1 MASQFNDTV
10 STRYHMY
17 NSLFLNLPYTGIY
30 RTGTLLPLLQQSCE
44 SEYQKG
50 KDPKTII
57 KKFFR
62 EYTPQATREEQ
73 FDLLFGFIQ
82 YIERQVVLFD
92 SIEDAAFAEI
102 NDLKGKGTVSEL
114 LLRVGAEGAVEAL
127 KRKLE
132 DFSIR
137 IVLTAHPTQFY
148 PGNVLAIL
156 NDLEQAIRENR
167 LEHINLLL
175 RQLGKTPII
184 NKEKPTPFD
193 EAVSLSWFLEN
204 VFYPVIPEIINKLMT
219 GLDMKLEEWVNYDLI
234 KIGFWPGG
242 DRDGNP
248 SVTADTTLL
257 VAQRLREGVLRGY
270 YRDIRQLRRRLTF
283 RSVEEYITIAEK
295 KLYNTLY
302 RPDEEEQYASC
313 QELLNEMTGA
323 RRALDDDP
331 DSNYLTEF
339 KDELDRFI
347 LKIRVFGFYFSS
359 LDIRQDSRKHGEV
372 WASIL
377 QNWNEKFPWYNAA

>member
-50 KDPKTII
+50 KDPKAII

-73 FDLLFGFIQ
+73 FNLLFGFIQ

-114 LLRVGAEGAVEAL
+114 LLRVNAEGAVEAL

-132 DFSIR
+132 DFSVR

-156 NDLEQAIRENR
+156 NDLEQAI
-167 LEHINLLL
+167 
-175 RQLGKTPII
+175 
-184 NKEKPTPFD
+184 
-193 EAVSLSWFLEN
+193 
-204 VFYPVIPEIINKLMT
+204 
-219 GLDMKLEEWVNYDLI
+219 
-234 KIGFWPGG
+234 
-242 DRDGNP
+242 
-248 SVTADTTLL
+248 
-257 VAQRLREGVLRGY
+257 
-270 YRDIRQLRRRLTF
+270 
-283 RSVEEYITIAEK
+283 
-295 KLYNTLY
+295 
-302 RPDEEEQYASC
+302 
-313 QELLNEMTGA
+313 
-323 RRALDDDP
+323 
-331 DSNYLTEF
+331 
-339 KDELDRFI
+339 
-347 LKIRVFGFYFSS
+347 
-359 LDIRQDSRKHGEV
+359 
-372 WASIL
+372 
-377 QNWNEKFPWYNAA
+377 